1 MHRIIKPGGFAES
14 GKVVQIPDAAPPP
27 PPPEETF
34 DFLSDEQ
41 GGEGIPRQLY
51 DSVMQKAQEDADS
64 FTEKVRRLAQVER
77 DGIIKK
83 ANEEAEKL
91 KKRAYQEALAAAVEG
106 RQTEIDACLK
116 TTRDTLA
123 ALRVEHQDY
132 MKLYELE
139 LREFALDI
147 ASSIM
152 QKRISEY
159 GADIS
164 DMIKHAVN
172 SVKDAD
178 WITVEISGRLPQLLV
193 VLQKELEDGNGRGKI
208 EIVAKDMA
216 ADSCLIRTPDGTI
229 DASVTTQLENLREYF
244 KQVD

>member
-14 GKVVQIPDAAPPP
+14 GEVVQIPDAAPPP
-27 PPPEETF
+27 PPPEEKF
-34 DFLSDEQ
+34 DFLSEE
-41 GGEGIPRQLY
+41 EGDGISRKLY
-51 DSVMQKAQEDADS
+51 DNVMQKAQEDGER

-83 ANEEAEKL
+83 AGEEAEKL
-91 KKRAYQEALAAAVEG
+91 KKRAYQEALVEAVNN
-106 RQTEIDACLK
+106 RQAEIDDCLK
-116 TTRDTLA
+116 TTRETLE
-123 ALRVEHQDY
+123 ALREEHQDY

-139 LREFALDI
+139 LRGFALDI

-159 GADIS
+159 GADIA

-178 WITVEISGRLPQLLV
+178 WITVEISGRLPQLMV
-193 VLQKELEDGNGRGKI
+193 VLQKELEDGNGKGSI

-216 ADSCLIRTPDGTI
+216 VDACIIRTPDGTI
-229 DASVTTQLENLREYF
+229 DASITTQLENLKEYF